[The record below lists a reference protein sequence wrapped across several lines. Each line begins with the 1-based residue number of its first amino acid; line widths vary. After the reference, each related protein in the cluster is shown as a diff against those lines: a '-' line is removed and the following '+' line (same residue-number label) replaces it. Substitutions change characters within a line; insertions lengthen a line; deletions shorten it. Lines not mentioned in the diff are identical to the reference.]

1 MHKSH
6 PDGKRRALV
15 ADYPTQAQSKSRIAV
30 KQGEGQKEQEVLDM
44 VLRTVPAG
52 NPQAVLDAID
62 HYGWTTS
69 FLMNIGDRKGAIVD
83 TVVEKHQPKV
93 NLQMNLLLT
102 PCLQI
107 AAPHIL
113 AQNSIAKEPLST
125 ALPTLCQCSMCICL
139 HTAEA
144 HERL

>member
-1 MHKSH
+1 
-6 PDGKRRALV
+6 
-15 ADYPTQAQSKSRIAV
+15 
-30 KQGEGQKEQEVLDM
+30 M
-44 VLRTVPAG
+44 VLCTVPAG

-62 HYGWTTS
+62 HHAWTTS

-102 PCLQI
+102 PCRQI
-107 AAPHIL
+107 AAPHMV

-125 ALPTLCQCSMCICL
+125 AVATLCSAVCAFACIL
-139 HTAEA
+139 QKHMKGYK
-144 HERL
+144 RDPV